1 MRDNLV
7 IGSRGSRLALIQTE
21 SVAAKIRA
29 LAPQLNVSIRRIVT
43 AGDRDRLRPLDQIGT
58 AVFVKELEESLLAGE
73 IDLAVHSLKDVPTE
87 MPAGL
92 CLPAVLERI
101 DPRDA
106 LVARSSL
113 ETLSPGSI
121 IGTDSQRRTVQF
133 LKIHPDMQ
141 VRDIR
146 GNVDTRLAKVARG
159 ELDGVLVAAAAL
171 LRLGCQGRITFY
183 MPLEEC
189 LPAVGQGALALESRT
204 ADTEVKDLVSP
215 LNHRPTLQAVTAERA
230 FLQALGGGCRAPIG
244 ALGALQGET
253 LTLEGMVGSVERRQV
268 LRRSMTGSA
277 QEPFRLGETLAQ
289 TMLGLGAADF
299 IAKVVSR

>member
-1 MRDNLV
+1 
-7 IGSRGSRLALIQTE
+7 
-21 SVAAKIRA
+21 
-29 LAPQLNVSIRRIVT
+29 VT

-58 AVFVKELEESLLAGE
+58 AVFVKELEEALLAGE

-87 MPAGL
+87 IPAGL

-106 LVARSSL
+106 LVAHSSL
-113 ETLSPGSI
+113 ENLAPGSV

-171 LRLGCQGRITFY
+171 LRLGCQERITCC
-183 MPLEEC
+183 MPLEQC
-189 LPAVGQGALALESRT
+189 LPAVGQGALALESRDP
-204 ADTEVKDLVSP
+204 DTEVKELVSQF
-215 LNHRPTLQAVTAERA
+215 NHLPTLQAVTAERA
-230 FLQALGGGCRAPIG
+230 FLRALGGGCRAPIG
-244 ALGALQGET
+244 ALGNLQGET
-253 LTLEGMVGSVERRQV
+253 LMLEGMVGSIERRQV

-277 QEPFRLGETLAQ
+277 QEPGRLGEALAQ
-289 TMLGLGAADF
+289 VMLELGAADF
-299 IAKVVSR
+299 IAGVVSK